1 VRVADLEAAS
11 ERSGCVF
18 CTSILA
24 GVGAT
29 TATTPIEDKE
39 GILVIEREEKYD
51 GDYALK
57 ISGCRTAQAEL
68 RHPKRKATYLP
79 TYLPSLTSPSTNSFT
94 FFLQLLIHVARQIS
108 VIERTPGMKLR

>member
-1 VRVADLEAAS
+1 MRVADLEAAS

-24 GVGAT
+24 VVGAT

-57 ISGCRTAQAEL
+57 ISACRTAQAEL

-79 TYLPSLTSPSTNSFT
+79 TYLLTFPNQP
-94 FFLQLLIHVARQIS
+94 LN
-108 VIERTPGMKLR
+108 